1 MSIQHLSPTS
11 VWKNFYAITQ
21 IPHPSGSLQKMT
33 DFIVQFGNNLQLE
46 TTVDDAGN
54 ILIRKPATKGKEA
67 CPTIVLQAHMDM
79 VPQKNGHI
87 KHDFETDPL
96 DVYIDGD
103 WVKARNTTLGADN
116 GIGMA
121 AALAVLES
129 KDIAHPALEVLL
141 TSDEETGMFGALG
154 LKKDLLKGNIL
165 LNLDSEEEG
174 ELFVGC
180 SGGVDANITFPYTA
194 ENVPHGN
201 IALKINLN
209 GLLGG
214 HSGLDIEKG
223 RANANKL
230 IFRFLKSV
238 VEKNNAHLAFISGG
252 NLHNAIPREAV
263 AIIVISTDEKENIL
277 NFAKQFET
285 TIRSEFEGIESGLS
299 FTIVETDL
307 PTSILPIATTNRLIT
322 GVLNSPN
329 GVINFITEMPTV
341 VETSSNLSVIQSFE
355 NKIEIQCLLRIS
367 SSTKQQELCAAM
379 KKVFLQEKAQVEF
392 VGEYPGWQPNW
403 KSPILAKTQEV
414 YNNLFGK
421 NPAIKVIHAGLECGI
436 IGAAYPNMDMI
447 SFGPTIV
454 SPHSPDEKVNIE
466 SVSKCWKYL
475 MAILESF

>member
-1 MSIQHLSPTS
+1 
-11 VWKNFYAITQ
+11 
-21 IPHPSGSLQKMT
+21 
-33 DFIVQFGNNLQLE
+33 
-46 TTVDDAGN
+46 
-54 ILIRKPATKGKEA
+54 
-67 CPTIVLQAHMDM
+67 
-79 VPQKNGHI
+79 
-87 KHDFETDPL
+87 
-96 DVYIDGD
+96 
-103 WVKARNTTLGADN
+103 
-116 GIGMA
+116 MA
-121 AALAVLES
+121 AALAVLER